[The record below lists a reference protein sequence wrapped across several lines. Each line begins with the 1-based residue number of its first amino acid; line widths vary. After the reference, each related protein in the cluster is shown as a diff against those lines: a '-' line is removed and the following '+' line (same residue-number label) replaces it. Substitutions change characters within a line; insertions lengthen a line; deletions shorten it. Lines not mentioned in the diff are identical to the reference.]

1 MNQTND
7 RLKNVKNGPG
17 IEEKRRYELRLVK
30 FIDAIQF
37 LEGRGGETREIEWL
51 YF

>member
-17 IEEKRRYELRLVK
+17 IEEKRRYEKRREEKKVR
-30 FIDAIQF
+30 
-37 LEGRGGETREIEWL
+37 EPREERGERKERR
-51 YF
+51 